1 MKYDDE
7 IITGNFYNKYE
18 TTNIIEKFLVDRY
31 KRTLLHLIKSITV
44 NSIYEVGSGEGEIIN
59 IVSKI
64 NDFKFILGSDID
76 KKLLTQNTIK
86 FPYSHWI
93 LNKAEQLPLRENS
106 IDLVIACEVLE
117 HISSPEDFLEECKR
131 LNAKYYLFSIPN
143 EPLWRILNMMR
154 LKYLSDFGNTPGHNN
169 HWSKFKIRKLVSQ
182 YLDIKDIFF
191 TQPWIF
197 ILAQPYNNT

>member
-59 IVSKI
+59 IVSKL